1 MKATRSRAALALL
14 ALPLLTLAQT
24 APPKPSPMGRALI
37 TTAPAPTGGPL
48 SKKNAAAVQE
58 VERLER
64 QRFAAQV
71 SKDYAFLEKAFADDL
86 VYTHA
91 NGKQQGKADYLQGI
105 RDGKSVYDKIE
116 VENINVRAYNG
127 GQTAVV
133 NGQIT
138 IYQPN
143 KPDGS
148 PNVAHLKYV
157 TVQVKNPQGWQVVLW
172 QSQKQPDKQP

>member
-1 MKATRSRAALALL
+1 MKRSFIALALL
-14 ALPLLTLAQT
+14 ALPTLAFAQTPKQLPVPVSSKALLTTTPPSGGT
-24 APPKPSPMGRALI
+24 A
-37 TTAPAPTGGPL
+37 L
-48 SKKNAAAVQE
+48 SKKVAAAAQE
-58 VERLER
+58 VEQLER

-91 NGKQQGKADYLQGI
+91 NGKQNDKKEYLQSI
-105 RDGKSVYDKIE
+105 RDGKSVYDKID

-127 GQTAVV
+127 GLTAVV

-148 PNVAHLKYV
+148 PNVAHIKYV
-157 TVQVKNPQGWQVVLW
+157 TTQIKDPAKGWQVVLW
-172 QSQKQPDKQP
+172 QSQKQPEAK

>member
-1 MKATRSRAALALL
+1 MVAVEGKLAE
-14 ALPLLTLAQT
+14 
-24 APPKPSPMGRALI
+24 R
-37 TTAPAPTGGPL
+37 
-48 SKKNAAAVQE
+48 NAAAVKE
-58 VERLER
+58 VEALER

-71 SKDYAFLEKAFADDL
+71 SKDYTFLEKAFADDL

-91 NGKQQGKADYLQGI
+91 SGKQNGKTDYLQSI

-116 VENINVRAYNG
+116 VENLNVRAYNG

-133 NGQIT
+133 NGQII

-143 KPDGS
+143 KPDGT

-157 TVQVKNPQGWQVVLW
+157 VVQVKSPANGWQVVLW
-172 QSQKQPDKQP
+172 QSQKQPEK

>member
-1 MKATRSRAALALL
+1 MKHSAAALALL
-14 ALPLLTLAQT
+14 ALPLLATAQT
-24 APPKPSPMGRALI
+24 APKRAKPNTALLPA
-37 TTAPAPTGGPL
+37 TAHPAQR
-48 SKKNAAAVQE
+48 NAEAAKE
-58 VERLER
+58 VEALER

-91 NGKQQGKADYLQGI
+91 SGKQQGKADYLQSI
-105 RDGKSVYDKIE
+105 RDGKSVYDKID
-116 VENINVRAYNG
+116 VESLNVRAYNG

-172 QSQKQPDKQP
+172 QSQKQPEAK